1 MCVNKQKRFNMNIEL
16 RFLEKA
22 ILDKNFVSFKY
33 EGKSYKKL
41 KPLKLEKQEVLHTDN
56 GIFEFSK
63 VVKFSVLKD
72 RF

>member
-1 MCVNKQKRFNMNIEL
+1 MNIEL

-22 ILDKNFVSFKY
+22 ILDKNYISFKY

-41 KPLKLEKQEVLHTDN
+41 KALKLENKEILYTDN
-56 GIFEFSK
+56 GTFEFSK

>member
-1 MCVNKQKRFNMNIEL
+1 MNIEL

-22 ILDKNFVSFKY
+22 ILDKNYISFKY

-41 KPLKLEKQEVLHTDN
+41 KALKLENQEILYTDN
-56 GIFEFSK
+56 GTFEFSK